1 MWLWCSGDTELAWLR
16 ISEAVDQFHSPLHC
30 PFSTLLTDIIIVIVI
45 SSVIIIVIVIVLFII
60 LLRIVCLSMISE
72 VSFYH
77 QSYHCHSVQC
87 NRYWLSSFYI
97 RKIKTFQRKSIFQFI
112 PILAK
117 AVRFLIADPTQQDV
131 MLDCFNVGQDQVN
144 LASLVCLFEF
154 ECNSIWVLSLSFCI
168 KEFGKYTSI
177 SNYKADIY
185 CLFWWNNIQRRM
197 KNAWYFLIFSLDISL
212 CNCLVFLYNYVL
224 SVCPW
229 TAKSERISRI
239 PIKGNTAGTTV
250 CKASKCRINWN
261 FSCAGWVDVL
271 PPYFGLL
278 LDFFC
283 HSNYQNRR
291 KHKKY
296 TWHIFISQYFS
307 Y

>member
-1 MWLWCSGDTELAWLR
+1 M
-16 ISEAVDQFHSPLHC
+16 FY
-30 PFSTLLTDIIIVIVI
+30 LLTNVTLVLGGHWACLTQNIRGCGSIPQSTPLPLFN
-45 SSVIIIVIVIVLFII
+45 SSYRYHHRHRHQQRHHNCYCYPLPYPAPYCLSFYDLLSI
-60 LLRIVCLSMISE
+60 LLSSKLSLSL
-72 VSFYH
+72 
-77 QSYHCHSVQC
+77 CSVQQILIVVFLYKK
-87 NRYWLSSFYI
+87 NHNFSE
-97 RKIKTFQRKSIFQFI
+97 KIYF

-131 MLDCFNVGQDQVN
+131 MLDCFNEGQDQVN

-185 CLFWWNNIQRRM
+185 CLLWWHNIQRRM
-197 KNAWYFLIFSLDISL
+197 KNAGYFLIFSLDISL

-224 SVCPW
+224 SVCPR

-261 FSCAGWVDVL
+261 FFCAG
-271 PPYFGLL
+271 
-278 LDFFC
+278 
-283 HSNYQNRR
+283 
-291 KHKKY
+291 
-296 TWHIFISQYFS
+296 
-307 Y
+307 